1 MPSTRMTF
9 FFYVIFVY
17 MNEQEILTGAITTL
31 FSALIGV
38 LIRHFEKKKLRKD
51 GKLIDNNG
59 L

>member
-1 MPSTRMTF
+1 MPSVPMAF
-9 FFYVIFVY
+9 FFITIFVY

-38 LIRHFEKKKLRKD
+38 LIRHLEKRKLRKD
-51 GKLIDNNG
+51 GKLTDG

>member
-1 MPSTRMTF
+1 MPSTRMAF
-9 FFYVIFVY
+9 FFITIFVY

-38 LIRHFEKKKLRKD
+38 LIRHLEKRKLRKD
-51 GKLIDNNG
+51 GKLTDG

>member
-1 MPSTRMTF
+1 MAF

-31 FSALIGV
+31 FSALIG
-38 LIRHFEKKKLRKD
+38 LIIRHIEKKKLRKD
-51 GKLIDNNG
+51 GKLIDTNNG